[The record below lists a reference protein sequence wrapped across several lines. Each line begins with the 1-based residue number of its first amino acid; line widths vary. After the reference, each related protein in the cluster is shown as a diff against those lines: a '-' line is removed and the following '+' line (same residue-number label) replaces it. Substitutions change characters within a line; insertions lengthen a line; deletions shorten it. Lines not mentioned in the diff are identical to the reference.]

1 MDLFGSQ
8 KKRKLLLYTA
18 ALLVVFVSYAIYS
31 QMNPPV
37 RTVGNVKSL
46 VNISDFDTPLPEGAI
61 PEIINPKF
69 VSANV
74 TYPEDKDLVV
84 GIVYN
89 GVIKAYPVKILN
101 LHEVVNDNFSGKPVA
116 ITYCVLCRT
125 PIAYESKVSGK
136 TATFRVTGILYN
148 SNDVLVDSATR
159 SYWSQLT
166 GEAIMG
172 DVAGR
177 NLTRIPVEMT
187 NWSLWKT
194 KYPDTLV
201 MSSDT
206 GFDRDYGTDPY
217 GGYEESVKI
226 WYRIAHEDNRTFVK
240 DIVYGVVFAGEAK
253 AYLKSNVTFAGVVN
267 DQVGK
272 QKLVVIYDKDLDTAR
287 IFDRNLK
294 SNGLNFEIVGDKIVD
309 KETNSVWNYDGVA
322 IEGPMKGEQLKRID
336 ATYSFWYVWAA
347 FYPKTGLFLIN
358 T

>member
-1 MDLFGSQ
+1 MDLFGKQ
-8 KKRKLLLYTA
+8 KKRKLLLCTA
-18 ALLVVFVSYAIYS
+18 ALLVVFASYAIYS
-31 QMNPPV
+31 QLYPPV
-37 RTVGNVKSL
+37 RTIGNVKSL

-89 GVIKAYPVKILN
+89 GLIKAYPIKILN
-101 LHEVVNDNFSGKPVA
+101 WHEVINDNFSGKPVA
-116 ITYCVLCRT
+116 VTYCVLCRT

-136 TATFRVTGILYN
+136 IATFKVTGILYN
-148 SNDVLVDSATR
+148 SNDVLVDSVTR

-172 DVAGR
+172 DIVGK
-177 NLTRIPVEMT
+177 NLTRIPVET
-187 NWSLWKT
+187 TTWSLWKS

-217 GGYEESVKI
+217 GGYEESEKV
-226 WYRIAHEDNRTFVK
+226 WYRVKNEDKRLFVK
-240 DIVYGVVFAGEAK
+240 DIIYGVTFAGEAK
-253 AYLKSNVTFAGVVN
+253 AYLKSNVTSIGVVN

-272 QKLVVIYDKDLDTAR
+272 QKLVVIYDKELDVIK

-294 SNGLNFEIVGDKIVD
+294 GRELNFEIAGDKIVD

-322 IEGPMKGEQLKRID
+322 IEGSMKGEQLKRID
-336 ATYSFWYVWAA
+336 ATYGFWYVWAA
-347 FYPKTGLFLIN
+347 FYPKTGLYLVY
-358 T
+358 